1 MTLEFAITLALRY
14 LVVMLFLPFSA
25 LDKILN
31 FKGAVAQAREAIPSD
46 GAARLAIVAALCIE
60 IIMPLGILTGVA
72 DRLAALILAGY
83 CVITALLWKQFWKP
97 GDFWSTGSSR
107 ARDLFWDF
115 LKNLSL
121 AGGILL
127 ITFGTDVRT
136 GCGLAVGSATLLASV
151 FGSPS
156 GALRR
161 GHADRPE
168 TADSVLASM
177 DRCGRRQPSDQ
188 MLPDGVRAAI
198 HQQAGAAAMAGS
210 QDQSRGDHDDDGAPG
225 RLGR

>member
-31 FKGAVAQAREAIPSD
+31 FNGAVAQAREAIPSD

-127 ITFGTDVRT
+127 ITFGTDVRQVA
-136 GCGLAVGSATLLASV
+136 AVLSHPQLSSHPYSA
-151 FGSPS
+151 
-156 GALRR
+156 
-161 GHADRPE
+161 H
-168 TADSVLASM
+168 
-177 DRCGRRQPSDQ
+177 Q
-188 MLPDGVRAAI
+188 AA
-198 HQQAGAAAMAGS
+198 H
-210 QDQSRGDHDDDGAPG
+210 
-225 RLGR
+225 